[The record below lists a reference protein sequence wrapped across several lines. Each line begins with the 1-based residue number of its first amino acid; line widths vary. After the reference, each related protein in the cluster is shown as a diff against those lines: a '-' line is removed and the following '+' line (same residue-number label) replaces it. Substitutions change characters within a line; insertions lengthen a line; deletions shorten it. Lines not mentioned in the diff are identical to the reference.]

1 MMHIE
6 ETNGIILDNTKNVGA
21 DSHPASKKVENAC
34 EPTSP
39 FTVGFVH
46 AKRKSFRGFFY
57 VLSFERDEY
66 YIGLLK

>member
-1 MMHIE
+1 MKMHCMMHIE

-46 AKRKSFRGFFY
+46 AKRKSFRGFFLCPI
-57 VLSFERDEY
+57 VRTR
-66 YIGLLK
+66 